1 LSLLTVVQGEPVSA
15 DLNSFLFSK
24 LRDAGID
31 TILDPVEGL
40 TKDLGVTGRLSLA
53 FRQMSKPVQI
63 AAQAAD
69 RAFNGLKLPLSDE
82 MKATLWSTQFALPS
96 QLAPTQMGDVERLKL
111 YANTDEIERIHQEII
126 DQLRAVA
133 LDFGGYPPIDEARL
147 ISGHLLDGEGRVSKD
162 LAWSRGC
169 GLPLR
174 APYLDTELQDYVFR
188 VSADGEGGSLLRE
201 CAAKFLPPDLATA
214 AEPPRAMPVG
224 EWLKGPLKDF
234 MRHHIRLL
242 KAEGLFRPERLDFL
256 TDQHVRGSHDYGAQL
271 WALVAFSIWQSAVL
285 RAPHTV
291 EVSVCADLEA
301 VE

>member
-1 LSLLTVVQGEPVSA
+1 
-15 DLNSFLFSK
+15 
-24 LRDAGID
+24 
-31 TILDPVEGL
+31 
-40 TKDLGVTGRLSLA
+40 
-53 FRQMSKPVQI
+53 VQI

-96 QLAPTQMGDVERLKL
+96 QLAPTQMGDTERLKL
-111 YANTDEIERIHQEII
+111 FANADEFAPMQQEVL

-133 LDFGGYPPIDEARL
+133 LDFGGYPPVDEARL
-147 ISGHLLDGEGRVSKD
+147 LSGHFLDAEGRLSKD
-162 LAWSRGC
+162 IVWSRGC
-169 GLPLR
+169 GLALR
-174 APYLDTELQDYVFR
+174 APYIDAELQDYIFR
-188 VSADGEGGSLLRE
+188 VSPEGEGGSLLRE
-201 CAAKFLPPDLATA
+201 CAAKVLPPELAA
-214 AEPPRAMPVG
+214 ASEPPRGMPVG
-224 EWLKGPLKDF
+224 DWLKGPLKDF

-242 KAEGLFRPERLDFL
+242 KADGLFRPERLDFL

-271 WALVAFSIWQSAVL
+271 WALVAFSIWQSSVL